1 MEAVSVP
8 LKLPNAPLRPTNL
21 LLKTLVWPTSC
32 PSRSSSKSFDR
43 REVVAFLGQVAL
55 ETGNLQYVEQIEKGL
70 HCQASAQG
78 FCRNIHNVV
87 DQPGRFAKAA
97 NIINGALECGA
108 PVESRLGEGVSPGNN
123 TARQTAAFG
132 KKSPIESTA
141 ESNEKQETSM
151 ETTESPSAIEETN
164 RRGNGMTTE
173 SVAAN
178 TTDPKLANEDAE
190 EPTTDSVQV
199 DGFELFQTRA
209 AKTVSWNW
217 FASST
222 TDCDA
227 SLSANNRQRIVVKP
241 PCSSPTAVP

>member
-1 MEAVSVP
+1 
-8 LKLPNAPLRPTNL
+8 
-21 LLKTLVWPTSC
+21 
-32 PSRSSSKSFDR
+32 
-43 REVVAFLGQVAL
+43 
-55 ETGNLQYVEQIEKGL
+55 
-70 HCQASAQG
+70 
-78 FCRNIHNVV
+78 
-87 DQPGRFAKAA
+87 
-97 NIINGALECGA
+97 
-108 PVESRLGEGVSPGNN
+108 
-123 TARQTAAFG
+123 
-132 KKSPIESTA
+132 
-141 ESNEKQETSM
+141 M

-227 SLSANNRQRIVVKP
+227 SLIQRPFRDGQVCVAYDRWPTIQRVVAQAFARLIGSTPNTANNNSATAAFQVAINAPGRVSA
-241 PCSSPTAVP
+241 PCSGPC

>member
-97 NIINGALECGA
+97 NIINGALECGLH
-108 PVESRLGEGVSPGNN
+108 P
-123 TARQTAAFG
+123 
-132 KKSPIESTA
+132 
-141 ESNEKQETSM
+141 SN
-151 ETTESPSAIEETN
+151 P
-164 RRGNGMTTE
+164 
-173 SVAAN
+173 
-178 TTDPKLANEDAE
+178 
-190 EPTTDSVQV
+190 DSVKV
-199 DGFELFQTRA
+199 RLAGFRTFCKLLRGL
-209 AKTVSWNW
+209 SWQQYGAPNGSVW
-217 FASST
+217 KEVADRI
-222 TDCDA
+222 DC
-227 SLSANNRQRIVVKP
+227 
-241 PCSSPTAVP
+241 

>member
-1 MEAVSVP
+1 RKGPPLSSVRAV
-8 LKLPNAPLRPTNL
+8 LLRYYGRGAIRLSWNYDY
-21 LLKTLVWPTSC
+21 
-32 PSRSSSKSFDR
+32 R
-43 REVVAFLGQVAL
+43 
-55 ETGNLQYVEQIEKGL
+55 
-70 HCQASAQG
+70 G

>member
-1 MEAVSVP
+1 RKGPPLSSVRAV
-8 LKLPNAPLRPTNL
+8 LLRYYGHGAIRLSWNYDY
-21 LLKTLVWPTSC
+21 
-32 PSRSSSKSFDR
+32 R
-43 REVVAFLGQVAL
+43 
-55 ETGNLQYVEQIEKGL
+55 
-70 HCQASAQG
+70 G

-97 NIINGALECGA
+97 NIINGALECGLH
-108 PVESRLGEGVSPGNN
+108 PSNPDSVKVRLAGFRTFCKLLRVSPGNN